1 MEQSLL
7 SYAFSLFLSLLFCMI
22 TYVFFDLCLRAKVLL
37 AKLQNQGI
45 DGPKPGLILGNIT
58 EMQKIKSI
66 KLASDPSVFSLKEP
80 PSLDCS
86 SVLFPHF
93 IQWSK
98 QYGKTFT
105 FALGKKDRGPLLG
118 KGLITTN
125 REVWSH
131 QRKTIASKPQKI
143 YTGYYI

>member
-7 SYAFSLFLSLLFCMI
+7 SYVFSLILLLLFCMI
-22 TYVFFDLCLRAKVLL
+22 TYVFYDLCLRAKVLRV
-37 AKLQNQGI
+37 KLQNQGI

-66 KLASDPSVFSLKEP
+66 KLSSDPSIFSSKEP

-98 QYGKTFT
+98 QYGSLIYN
-105 FALGKKDRGPLLG
+105 ALLV
-118 KGLITTN
+118 I
-125 REVWSH
+125 
-131 QRKTIASKPQKI
+131 
-143 YTGYYI
+143 

>member
-1 MEQSLL
+1 MGQSLL
-7 SYAFSLFLSLLFCMI
+7 SYAFSFILLLLFCMI
-22 TYVFFDLCLRAKVLL
+22 TYVFFDLCLRAKVLR
-37 AKLQNQGI
+37 AKLQKQGI

-66 KLASDPSVFSLKEP
+66 KLAFDPSIFSLKEP

-98 QYGKTFT
+98 QYGILIYN
-105 FALGKKDRGPLLG
+105 ALLVIFN
-118 KGLITTN
+118 LICC
-125 REVWSH
+125 
-131 QRKTIASKPQKI
+131 
-143 YTGYYI
+143 